1 MENLFV
7 DKVVLITGA
16 ASGFGALLA
25 KSLAQRGCKLV
36 LGDLNLDGC
45 QTVAQTLAD
54 QGTQVVYQHCD
65 VTDESACEDLVKLAV
80 DSFGRLDMACN
91 NAGMST
97 AIRPLIEM
105 TEKDFDLNFAVNTK
119 GVFFGM
125 KYQIQQML
133 TQGSG
138 IILNV
143 ASMAGLGAAPKL
155 APYCAA
161 KHAVVGL
168 TKTAAV
174 EYGRKNIRC
183 NAICPY
189 FSPTPL
195 IADTP
200 FEDDDSPFAQASPM
214 KRLGQPQEIVN
225 TMVSLL
231 SPENSYLNGQT
242 LAVDGGILAM

>member
-1 MENLFV
+1 MDSVFQ

-25 KSLAQRGCKLV
+25 KTLGERGCKLV
-36 LGDLNLDGC
+36 LGDLNLDGL
-45 QTVAQTLAD
+45 QVVAQSLTDLNIDVAFA
-54 QGTQVVYQHCD
+54 HCN
-65 VTDESACEDLVKLAV
+65 VTREEDCKLLVDLAV
-80 DSFGRLDMACN
+80 ERFGGLDMACN
-91 NAGMST
+91 NAGVAT
-97 AIRPLIEM
+97 ALRPLIEM

-133 TQGSG
+133 TQGHG
-138 IILNV
+138 IVLNV
-143 ASMAGLGAAPKL
+143 ASMAGLVAAPKL
-155 APYCAA
+155 APYGAA

-174 EYGRKNIRC
+174 EYGKKNIRC

-195 IADTP
+195 IANMSYDAP
-200 FEDDDSPFAQASPM
+200 NSPFAQASPM
-214 KRLGQPQEIVN
+214 KRLADPQEVVN
-225 TMVSLL
+225 TMICLL
-231 SPENSYLNGQT
+231 SPENSYLNGQA
-242 LAVDGGILAM
+242 LAVDGGLLAV